1 MRVSIAVALAVLA
14 GAVSPFADFE
24 AVAALFKSNSLLLF
38 PSFPIWLDLYPYYSL
53 NATVGGLDMA
63 LRLDM
68 IQGPTYV
75 LDGHAIPPCN
85 SSSYFFNDL
94 MTCAP
99 RGAYYGNLTSD
110 AVRLDTINYHLM
122 EGYWANTNATLDMF
136 NGNAL
141 VLPEFRV
148 AAANWSDLNAAL
160 GLLMYN
166 VSSKACFLELAVKQ
180 NITESRLYSIF
191 FNNALSRQG
200 LLMLGHVDPSLWEGR
215 LAAFD
220 IIAFNN
226 TQEYLNETIPA
237 APLEGIKLQSR
248 SGKNATLMD
257 EAVLV
262 VLDSRNP
269 YTYLPRDVISALA
282 AQTGATYVP
291 ELGTWLVDCGVRGL
305 GANIIFGF
313 PGVEIS
319 VPLASFVR
327 TTYYTLPSDPSI
339 QCYIAISPA
348 ESVGMS
354 SLSMAFLNSAYVVVN
369 YDSKQIALAQGVTD
383 LWETVSSLVQTYN
396 ATYFLSSSSY
406 TFLATRTNPVLAMVS
421 TGDLTSAAAGDAPL
435 MIPTDGIPYATSH
448 LYLEL
453 LALLATTWTAPPG
466 DAGTYFVGSGAGATT
481 TIPTRHSSTDSG
493 ATQTMLAGGVAVA
506 PVLPWALAAMWV
518 L

>member
-1 MRVSIAVALAVLA
+1 MRVSMAVASAALA
-14 GAVSPFADFE
+14 GATSPFVDFGL
-24 AVAALFKSNSLLLF
+24 VSALLKSNSLLLF

-75 LDGHAIPPCN
+75 LDGNKIPLCN
-85 SSSYFFNDL
+85 SSKYFTNDL

-99 RGAYYGNLTSD
+99 RGAYFGNLTSE
-110 AVRLDTINYHLM
+110 AVELDFINYHLM
-122 EGYWANTNATLDMF
+122 EGYWADTNATFALS
-136 NGNAL
+136 NENAL

-166 VSSKACFLELAVKQ
+166 VSPEACFLELAVAQ
-180 NITESRLYSIF
+180 NMTESRLYSIF
-191 FNNALSRQG
+191 FNNALSRLG

-226 TQEYLNETIPA
+226 TMEYLNETIPA
-237 APLEGIKLQSR
+237 VPLEGVKLQSS
-248 SGKNATLMD
+248 SGKNATLML

-269 YTYLPRDVISALA
+269 YTYLPRDMIAALA

-291 ELGTWLVDCGVRGL
+291 EIGAWLVDCGVRSL
-305 GANIIFGF
+305 NANLIFGF
-313 PGVEIS
+313 PGVDIS

-327 TTYYTLPSDPSI
+327 TTSYTLPSDTSI

-354 SLSMAFLNSAYVVVN
+354 SLCMAFLNSAYVVVN

-383 LWETVSSLVQTYN
+383 VWETVSSLVQTYN

-406 TFLATRTNPVLAMVS
+406 QFQATRTNPVLAMVS

-435 MIPTDGIPYATSH
+435 MIPTNGIPYATTH

-466 DAGTYFVGSGAGATT
+466 DAGTFFVGSGAGATT
-481 TIPTRHSSTDSG
+481 TIPSRYSTTADD
-493 ATQTMLAGGVAVA
+493 ATQTMLADGVAVL
-506 PVLPWALAAMWV
+506 PRLPWALVFMWM